1 MKSLYWRPQRVS
13 LRVMLV
19 VTFVAFCGFAAV
31 ETFRVSERQPYYRL
45 KMAAA
50 RTALKAFRTVK
61 DARVQRQLP
70 IDPETDPAGSGLI
83 GDLISPITTNTG
95 HLPAKL
101 TSVNPNFAAVVV
113 EMLRQARVREGDAVA
128 IGFSGSFP
136 AINIC
141 VLAAVDTLRLRP
153 LIITSVGA
161 SQWGANHP
169 ELTWLDMEQLLSESG
184 LLPYRSLAA
193 SPGGIDDRAMG
204 LSKRGRRAITTAV
217 ERTGLPLIEPEDYA
231 DSLAKRMALY
241 REQPEEADV
250 RAYINVGGGSTSV
263 GTRVGKQLFKPG
275 LNRSAPPGKMV
286 DSVMARFAERGVPV
300 IHVIKIDEL
309 AERYGLPLQPQAMPP
324 VGEGTIYVRQSYSS
338 WLTAAVLAVIVALL
352 AALLRFDLGHRVL
365 MAGRRERDTGQSA
378 APEPMV

>member
-1 MKSLYWRPQRVS
+1 
-13 LRVMLV
+13 
-19 VTFVAFCGFAAV
+19 
-31 ETFRVSERQPYYRL
+31 
-45 KMAAA
+45 
-50 RTALKAFRTVK
+50 
-61 DARVQRQLP
+61 
-70 IDPETDPAGSGLI
+70 
-83 GDLISPITTNTG
+83 
-95 HLPAKL
+95 
-101 TSVNPNFAAVVV
+101 VNPNFAAVVV